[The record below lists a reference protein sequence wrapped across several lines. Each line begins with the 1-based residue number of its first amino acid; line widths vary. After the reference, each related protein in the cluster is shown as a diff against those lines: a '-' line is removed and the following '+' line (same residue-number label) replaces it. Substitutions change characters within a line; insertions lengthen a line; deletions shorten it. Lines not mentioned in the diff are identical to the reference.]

1 MWIFV
6 SIREVLRTVPML
18 VHGGVGLLLNH
29 CFFYPF
35 AIFQKTRQKLSVVL
49 GKVRYLRA
57 VDMYHWDLFVGMLRL
72 QLADSATMVV
82 FLLLMVVY
90 R

>member
-1 MWIFV
+1 
-6 SIREVLRTVPML
+6 ML
-18 VHGGVGLLLNH
+18 VNGGVGLLLNH

-35 AIFQKTRQKLSVVL
+35 AIFQKTRPKLSVVL

-82 FLLLMVVY
+82 FWQRDTIREFLLPVVVY